1 MRTNTQNVIAT
12 FFSEKI
18 LGNTWWALNTE
29 RLNAPMQKALSY
41 G

>member
-29 RLNAPMQKALSY
+29 RLDVPMRKTLVL
-41 G
+41 